1 MLIILKISVLLCFKV
16 ITIIKLHCDSDE
28 IDAPMI
34 GIKPK

>member
-28 IDAPMI
+28 IDALMI
-34 GIKPK
+34 GIIPK